1 MIDRGD
7 IRQAI
12 DRCSNIWASLP
23 GAGYGQFERRAGLIT
38 VPKKR
43 AERSERLMYE
53 QSLRLSP
60 LWLSCIIVCLS
71 WAVNHYR
78 DNAITY
84 KAQRDKNA
92 RELKLANAAITDMQ
106 MRQRDV
112 AALDAKYEGLMNKAE
127 NDALRDDVAAGRR
140 RLHIKAVCRSVKW
153 KATTASGVD
162 NAASPDWQALR

>member
-1 MIDRGD
+1 
-7 IRQAI
+7 
-12 DRCSNIWASLP
+12 
-23 GAGYGQFERRAGLIT
+23 
-38 VPKKR
+38 
-43 AERSERLMYE
+43 MYE
-53 QSLRLSP
+53 QSHRDYLRSAI
-60 LWLSCIIVCLS
+60 CIIVCLS

-112 AALDAKYEGLMNKAE
+112 AALDAKYMKELADAKAE

-140 RLHIKAVCRSVKW
+140 RLHIKAVVSQCVKPLPPPAW
-153 KATTASGVD
+153 IMQPPPTG
-162 NAASPDWQALR
+162 RHR